1 MHSKFLLV
9 SLCCF
14 LSAHSR
20 FCFCTC
26 KIGMGASVFLYISRW
41 RPFIIKSTRMTFL
54 HKLVTGFALVGIALA
69 PVTASAREISVP
81 KDWGAK
87 KMEQMKKVME
97 RPGLK
102 IGVKAKVDG
111 DALAGLDNEARAIVA
126 KVRLLINAY
135 RKSTHEADVQ
145 YKKSVH
151 GARNTLTHALKAAIK
166 AKDKAAGY
174 SAFEAYSKAEGE
186 AEVKRDAAHA
196 EARVKFMTDLK
207 VLLG

>member
-1 MHSKFLLV
+1 
-9 SLCCF
+9 
-14 LSAHSR
+14 
-20 FCFCTC
+20 
-26 KIGMGASVFLYISRW
+26 
-41 RPFIIKSTRMTFL
+41 MTFL
-54 HKLVTGFALVGIALA
+54 HRAITSLALVGMTLA

-87 KMEQMKKVME
+87 KMEQIKKVMD

-102 IGVKAKVDG
+102 IGVRAKAGG
-111 DALAGLDNEARAIVA
+111 DTFVGLDNEARAIVA

-135 RKSTHEADVQ
+135 RKSVHEADVQ
-145 YKKSVH
+145 YKKSVRD
-151 GARNTLTHALKAAIK
+151 ARNTLTHALKAAIK

-174 SAFEAYSKAEGE
+174 SAFEAYSKSEGE